1 MISRLILLLCITTSS
16 LMADTLDVGPSG
28 EFNQVKLALSEAKA
42 GDIIKIA
49 PGTYQEGL
57 IEINK
62 PVTLLGYG
70 YPIISASEKEG
81 VFIISSDGVT
91 ISGLQIENVG
101 TSYIEDLAGI
111 RLNQVRDCTIEGNR
125 LLNCFFGIYLQKS
138 SDCIIRNNQVIGEA
152 TLEMSSGNA
161 IHLWY
166 CDRVRVDNNTVS
178 NHRDGL
184 YLEFVNNSVL
194 SNNISRDNLRYG
206 LHFMFSNDNRY
217 FENRFH
223 SNGAG
228 VAVMFS
234 RNISMVSNQ
243 FDQNWGTASYGLLLK
258 EIYDGE
264 ISNNLFLHNT
274 IGIYAESAT
283 RLSIKN
289 NDFKNNGWA
298 LKIMGS
304 CMDNNFNG
312 NNFFTN
318 TFDLTTSGGEDS
330 NTFSGNYWSDYTGY
344 DLDRNGFGDVP
355 HRPVT
360 MYAYLVGKVDV
371 SILLLRSLFIEI
383 LNFAEKV
390 TPLFVPEDLVDAKP
404 LMRPR
409 K

>member
-1 MISRLILLLCITTSS
+1 
-16 LMADTLDVGPSG
+16 
-28 EFNQVKLALSEAKA
+28 
-42 GDIIKIA
+42 
-49 PGTYQEGL
+49 
-57 IEINK
+57 
-62 PVTLLGYG
+62 
-70 YPIISASEKEG
+70 
-81 VFIISSDGVT
+81 
-91 ISGLQIENVG
+91 
-101 TSYIEDLAGI
+101 
-111 RLNQVRDCTIEGNR
+111 
-125 LLNCFFGIYLQKS
+125 
-138 SDCIIRNNQVIGEA
+138 
-152 TLEMSSGNA
+152 
-161 IHLWY
+161 
-166 CDRVRVDNNTVS
+166 
-178 NHRDGL
+178 
-184 YLEFVNNSVL
+184 
-194 SNNISRDNLRYG
+194 
-206 LHFMFSNDNRY
+206 MFSNDNRY

-304 CMDNNFNG
+304 CMDNNFSG

-318 TFDLTTSGGEDS
+318 TFDLTTGGGRGS
-330 NTFSGNYWSDYTGY
+330 NTFEGNYWSDYTGY
-344 DLDRNGFGDVP
+344 DLDRNGFGDIP